1 MNKDLPSIRTRLA
14 HALVGWSVLWSVA
27 VSMAVWLAVQ
37 NEVDELLDDTLEAA
51 AEVLSGPLSIQAQAE
66 SPPAGHD
73 AGSEHASSLPSG
85 RFAWQVVRYP
95 ASGKAQ
101 VLIKSPA
108 APTSALRGSPSP
120 AFGDASGWRVFGI
133 SLADGSEWLYVAQ
146 SHEERHEAQLEVAF
160 GAALATLAI
169 ALIAHLWLRARV
181 RHELLPL
188 QRLAQHLGAHDPAS
202 TGATLGKAER
212 QELQPVHAAIDA
224 LAERLARRLAQER
237 AFTSHAAHA
246 LRTPLAGIDAQLAV
260 ALRECPPELQ
270 PRLQRVRTAA
280 GRLQRV
286 VAALLT
292 LFRSGAELQRQPLDL
307 TALISRLPLD
317 ALTIDVQA
325 PQAVSADADLLAAAL
340 LNLFDNSLRN
350 GATRVQVSTPTA
362 TTVRLDDNGPGVS
375 PERRR
380 ELQSAIAAQAYE
392 GSTGLGLVLADLVA
406 RAHDGVL
413 LIPDVSGGFAIELR
427 LGPCGE

>member
-1 MNKDLPSIRTRLA
+1 M
-14 HALVGWSVLWSVA
+14 
-27 VSMAVWLAVQ
+27 
-37 NEVDELLDDTLEAA
+37 
-51 AEVLSGPLSIQAQAE
+51 
-66 SPPAGHD
+66 
-73 AGSEHASSLPSG
+73 
-85 RFAWQVVRYP
+85 
-95 ASGKAQ
+95 
-101 VLIKSPA
+101 
-108 APTSALRGSPSP
+108 
-120 AFGDASGWRVFGI
+120 
-133 SLADGSEWLYVAQ
+133 
-146 SHEERHEAQLEVAF
+146 
-160 GAALATLAI
+160 
-169 ALIAHLWLRARV
+169 
-181 RHELLPL
+181 
-188 QRLAQHLGAHDPAS
+188 
-202 TGATLGKAER
+202 
-212 QELQPVHAAIDA
+212 
-224 LAERLARRLAQER
+224 
-237 AFTSHAAHA
+237 
-246 LRTPLAGIDAQLAV
+246 
-260 ALRECPPELQ
+260 
-270 PRLQRVRTAA
+270 
-280 GRLQRV
+280 
-286 VAALLT
+286 AALLT

-406 RAHDGVL
+406 RAHGGVL